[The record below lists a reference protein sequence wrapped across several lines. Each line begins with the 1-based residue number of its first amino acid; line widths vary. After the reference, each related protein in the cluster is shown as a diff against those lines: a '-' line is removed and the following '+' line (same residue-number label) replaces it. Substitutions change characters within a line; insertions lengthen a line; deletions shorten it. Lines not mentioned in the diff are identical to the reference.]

1 MKQKHKKKPPVS
13 FSWSKNWG
21 WYCPILPMVLV
32 NGVEGIGWDLPLC
45 HSVFFM
51 DSDAKKSS
59 LRRSSLTLHGSKEH
73 FFPGNMMKAME
84 FHPQAGKPRKIQGFP
99 ADLLKIAPF
108 FLPRNWLEQL
118 CAQLQPQGTVQKHWG
133 VDFKVIREYD
143 IYTQY
148 IFFMKRSY
156 YKYVFFFTS

>member
-1 MKQKHKKKPPVS
+1 MKQKHKKTSCQLFVEQKLRLVLPHPSHGAGEWRGGHWLGPPVVS
-13 FSWSKNWG
+13 Q
-21 WYCPILPMVLV
+21 CV
-32 NGVEGIGWDLPLC
+32 
-45 HSVFFM
+45 FM

-118 CAQLQPQGTVQKHWG
+118 CAQLQPQGQCRNTGGWISKL
-133 VDFKVIREYD
+133 
-143 IYTQY
+143 
-148 IFFMKRSY
+148 
-156 YKYVFFFTS
+156 